1 MATLQTI
8 RSKGPLLVI
17 VIGLALFA
25 FIAGDAWK
33 VLQPHQRNNDA
44 GEINGK
50 TISAQD
56 YQKLVDEYT
65 DVIKFSSGVSALNDQ
80 QSTQVKEEVW
90 RSYVNNKLIEHEAEI
105 LGMSVPEKEVEA
117 IIDEGTNP
125 MLQQT
130 PFRNPQTGAFD
141 KDMLKKFLVDFAKMD
156 AKTTP
161 AQYVEYYNSLGNF
174 WNFVEKNLIHARL
187 MEKYQTLIAKSLIS
201 NPIQAQTTFDARVN
215 QADVLLA
222 AVPYTS
228 MPDSTVSVTESEI
241 KSLYNK
247 RKEEF
252 KQYIETRNI
261 KYIDVQ
267 VVPSKEDR
275 EEVAQ
280 EVTEYSNQLTNTTD
294 YANFVR
300 TTSSTYPFADL
311 YYSKTAY
318 PTDVVARLDSAS
330 IGEVYGPYYNQADD
344 SYNVFKILG
353 KQSAADSIQYRQIQ
367 VVAETPAKTQALA
380 DSIVTAIKG
389 GADFEEMAKKYS
401 RDNTNGAANWLATK
415 SYEGAN
421 LDADNVKYIKTI
433 NELGVKDIA
442 NINIAQANV
451 ILQVLNKKN
460 NIEKYK
466 VAVVKRPVEFSKET
480 YNKAYNDFSQFIA
493 ANGTLDKLVQN
504 AEENGYKLLE
514 RNDFYS
520 SEPTIGGIKGTKE
533 ALRWVFDAKPGQV
546 SPLYE
551 CGESD
556 RLLVVGLAN
565 IVAEGYR
572 PMALVQDELKAE
584 LIRDKKAEKLISEI
598 NAKNITN
605 FDQCKTIA
613 NVQTDSVKHVSFAAP
628 TYVSMTHSS
637 EPVIGAYATVIDVNK
652 VSTPIKGKGGV
663 YILQVYAKD
672 KLNETFDAKTEEQSI
687 ENMSARVIANRF
699 INDLYLKANV
709 KDNRYLFF

>member
-90 RSYVNNKLIEHEAEI
+90 RSYVNNQLIEHEANKLGLTVSKEEI
-105 LGMSVPEKEVEA
+105 EA
-117 IIDEGTNP
+117 IINEGTNP

-141 KDMLKKFLVDFAKMD
+141 KDMLKKFLVDYAKMD
-156 AKTTP
+156 VTTMP
-161 AQYVEYYNSLGNF
+161 AQYADYYRSMANF
-174 WNFVEKNLIHARL
+174 WKFVEKNLTQARL
-187 MEKYQTLIAKSLIS
+187 MEKYQTLISKSLIS
-201 NPIQAQTTFDARVN
+201 NPIQAQASFDGRVN
-215 QADVLLA
+215 QADILLA

-228 MPDSTVSVTESEI
+228 IPDSTVSVSESEI

-247 RKEEF
+247 KKEEYR
-252 KQYIETRNI
+252 QYIETRNI

-275 EEVAQ
+275 DAVAK
-280 EVTEYSNQLTNTTD
+280 EVTEYSEQLASATD

-300 TTSSTYPFADL
+300 TTGSTYPFADL

-330 IGEVYGPYYNQADD
+330 IGEIYGPYYNQTDD
-344 SYNVFKILG
+344 SYNVFKIVG
-353 KQSAADSIQYRQIQ
+353 KQSAADSIQFRQIQ
-367 VVAETPAKTQALA
+367 VVAETAAKTQALA

-389 GADFEEMAKKYS
+389 GADFVEMAKKYS
-401 RDNTNGAANWLATK
+401 RDNANGEANWLPTK

-421 LDADNVKYIKTI
+421 LDADNVKYIKAI
-433 NELGVKDIA
+433 NELGVKEMA
-442 NINIAQANV
+442 NINVGQANI

-460 NIEKYK
+460 NVEKYK

-520 SEPTIGGIKGTKE
+520 SEPMIGGIKGTKE
-533 ALRWVFDAKPGQV
+533 ALRWVFDAKPGEI

-556 RLLVVGLAN
+556 RLLVVGLAS
-565 IVAEGYR
+565 IVPEGYR
-572 PMALVQDELKAE
+572 PMALVQDQLKAE

-598 NAKNITN
+598 SAKNITN

-628 TYVSMTHSS
+628 TYVSMTHNS
-637 EPVIGAYATVIDVNK
+637 EPVIGAYATILDVNK
-652 VSTPIKGKGGV
+652 VSAPIKGNGGV
-663 YILQVYAKD
+663 YVLQVYAKD
-672 KLNETFDAKTEEQSI
+672 KLNETFDAKEEEQSI

-699 INDLYLKANV
+699 INDLYLKGNV
-709 KDNRYLFF
+709 KDKRYLFF

>member
-1 MATLQTI
+1 MATLQSI

-50 TISAQD
+50 TITAQD

-65 DVIKFSSGVSALNDQ
+65 DIIKFSSGVSALNDQ

-90 RSYVNNKLIEHEAEI
+90 RSYVNNQLVEHEAQK
-105 LGMSVPEKEVEA
+105 LGLTVSKEEVEA
-117 IIDEGTNP
+117 MINEGTNP
-125 MLQQT
+125 ILQQT

-141 KDMLKKFLVDFAKMD
+141 KDMLKKVLVDYAKMD
-156 AKTTP
+156 ANTP
-161 AQYVEYYNSLGNF
+161 AQYVEYYRSLNNF
-174 WNFVEKNLIHARL
+174 WKFIEKNLIQARL
-187 MEKYQTLIAKSLIS
+187 MEKYQTLIAKSLIT
-201 NPIQAQTTFDARVN
+201 NPIQAQATFDARVN
-215 QADVLLA
+215 QADILLA

-228 MPDSTVSVTESEI
+228 IPDSTVSVSESEI
-241 KSLYNK
+241 KGLYNK
-247 RKEEF
+247 KKEEF

-275 EEVAQ
+275 ADVEK
-280 EVTEYSNQLTNTTD
+280 EVTEYSEQLSTATD

-300 TTSSTYPFADL
+300 TTGSTYPFADL
-311 YYSKTAY
+311 YYSKAAY

-330 IGEVYGPYYNQADD
+330 VGEVYGPYYNQADD
-344 SYNVFKILG
+344 SYNAFKILG
-353 KQSAADSIQYRQIQ
+353 KQSAADSIQFRQIQ
-367 VVAETPAKTQALA
+367 VVAETAAKTQALA

-389 GADFEEMAKKYS
+389 GADFVEMAKKYS
-401 RDNTNGAANWLATK
+401 RDNANGASNWLATK

-421 LDADNVKYIKTI
+421 LDADNVKYLKAI
-433 NELGVKDIA
+433 NELGVKEMANLNIGQA
-442 NINIAQANV
+442 NI
-451 ILQVLNKKN
+451 ILQVLDKKN
-460 NIEKYK
+460 NTEKYK

-493 ANGTLDKLVQN
+493 ANGSLDKLVQN

-520 SEPTIGGIKGTKE
+520 SENMIGGIKGTKE
-533 ALRWVFDAKPGQV
+533 ALRWVFDAKPGDI

-556 RLLVVGLAN
+556 RLLVVGLSS
-565 IVAEGYR
+565 IVPEGYR
-572 PMALVQDELKAE
+572 PMALVQDQLKAE

-598 NAKNITN
+598 NAKNITS
-605 FDQCKTIA
+605 FDQCSTIA

-637 EPVIGAYATVIDVNK
+637 EPVIGAYATTLDVNK
-652 VSTPIKGKGGV
+652 VSVPIKGMGGV
-663 YILQVYAKD
+663 YVLQVYAKD
-672 KLNETFDAKTEEQSI
+672 KLNETFDATTEERSI
-687 ENMSARVIANRF
+687 EDMSARIIANRF